1 MDALNAL
8 ERRLAYTFARRE
20 LLTQALTHR
29 SHGNP
34 HNERLEFLGDG
45 LLNFIVASLLFE
57 RFTKLP
63 EGDLSRLR
71 ATLVNQQALS
81 EIALTLGLGDLLRL
95 GEGELK
101 SGGFRRPSILAD
113 GLEAVF
119 GAIFL
124 DGGFERAK
132 AAIGG
137 LYETRITQIDSAALT
152 KDPKTT
158 LQEYLQGKHLA
169 LPKYVVLSIG
179 GEAHQQT
186 FLVECAI
193 VELSV
198 KAQGSGNS
206 RRAAEQ
212 EAAAQVLA
220 KLPLHL

>member
-1 MDALNAL
+1 LNALDSL
-8 ERRLAYTFARRE
+8 ERRLAYAFTRRE

-45 LLNFIVASLLFE
+45 MLNCVVASLLYE
-57 RFTKLP
+57 RFAKLP

-71 ATLVNQQALS
+71 ATLVNQQTLS
-81 EIALTLGLGDLLRL
+81 EIAQSLGLGDLLRL

-113 GLEAVF
+113 ALEAVF

-124 DGGFERAK
+124 DGGFDRVRAV
-132 AAIGG
+132 IGG
-137 LYETRITQIDSAALT
+137 LYEKRIGQIDVGALT

-158 LQEYLQGKHLA
+158 LQEYLQGKRLA
-169 LPKYVVLSIG
+169 LPRYAVVSVSG
-179 GEAHQQT
+179 DAHQQT
-186 FLVECAI
+186 FLVECEIA
-193 VELSV
+193 ELAV

-206 RRAAEQ
+206 RRVAEQ
-212 EAAAQVLA
+212 EAAARILA
-220 KLPLHL
+220 QIDHD

>member
-1 MDALNAL
+1 MNALDSL
-8 ERRLAYTFARRE
+8 ERRLAYAFTRRE

-45 LLNFIVASLLFE
+45 ILNCVVASLLYE
-57 RFTKLP
+57 RFAKLP

-71 ATLVNQQALS
+71 ATLVNQQTLS
-81 EIALTLGLGDLLRL
+81 EIAQSLGLGDLLRL

-113 GLEAVF
+113 ALEAVF

-124 DGGFERAK
+124 DGGFDRVRAV
-132 AAIGG
+132 IGG
-137 LYETRITQIDSAALT
+137 LYEKRIGQIDVGALT

-158 LQEYLQGKHLA
+158 LQEYLQGKRLA
-169 LPKYVVLSIG
+169 LPRYAVVSVSG
-179 GEAHQQT
+179 DAHQQT
-186 FLVECAI
+186 FLVECEIA
-193 VELSV
+193 ELAV

-206 RRAAEQ
+206 RRVAEQ
-212 EAAAQVLA
+212 EAAAGILTQIN
-220 KLPLHL
+220 HD

>member
-1 MDALNAL
+1 VNALDSL
-8 ERRLAYTFARRE
+8 ERRLAYAFTRRE

-45 LLNFIVASLLFE
+45 MLNCIIASLLYE
-57 RFTKLP
+57 RFAKLP

-71 ATLVNQQALS
+71 ASLVNQQTLS
-81 EIALTLGLGDLLRL
+81 EIAQSLGLGDMLRL

-113 GLEAVF
+113 ALEAVF

-124 DGGFERAK
+124 DGGFDRVRTV
-132 AAIGG
+132 IGG
-137 LYETRITQIDSAALT
+137 LYEQRISEIDAGALT

-158 LQEYLQGKHLA
+158 LQEYLQGKRLA
-169 LPKYVVLSIG
+169 LPRYVVVSVSG
-179 GEAHQQT
+179 DAHQQT
-186 FLVECAI
+186 FLVECES
-193 VELSV
+193 VELGV

-206 RRAAEQ
+206 RRVAEQ
-212 EAAAQVLA
+212 EAAARILA
-220 KLPLHL
+220 QINHD

>member
-1 MDALNAL
+1 MNALDSL
-8 ERRLAYTFARRE
+8 ERRLAYAFARHE

-45 LLNFIVASLLFE
+45 MLNCIIASLLYE
-57 RFTKLP
+57 RFAKLP

-81 EIALTLGLGDLLRL
+81 EIAQSLELGDLLRL

-113 GLEAVF
+113 ALEAVF

-124 DGGFERAK
+124 DGGFDRAR
-132 AAIGG
+132 AVISG
-137 LYETRITQIDSAALT
+137 LYEQRLGAIDAGALT

-158 LQEYLQGKHLA
+158 LQEYLQGKRLA
-169 LPKYVVLSIG
+169 LPRYAVVSVSG
-179 GEAHQQT
+179 DAHQQT
-186 FLVECAI
+186 FLVECEI
-193 VELSV
+193 SELGV

-206 RRAAEQ
+206 RRVAEQ
-212 EAAAQVLA
+212 EAAAGILA
-220 KLPLHL
+220 QINHD

>member
-1 MDALNAL
+1 MNALDSL
-8 ERRLAYTFARRE
+8 ERRLAYAFARRE

-45 LLNFIVASLLFE
+45 MLNCIIASLLYE
-57 RFTKLP
+57 RFAKLP

-71 ATLVNQQALS
+71 ASLVNQQTLS
-81 EIALTLGLGDLLRL
+81 EIAQSLGLGDMLRL

-113 GLEAVF
+113 ALEAVF

-124 DGGFERAK
+124 DGGFDRVRTV
-132 AAIGG
+132 IGG
-137 LYETRITQIDSAALT
+137 LYEQRISEIDAGALT

-158 LQEYLQGKHLA
+158 LQEYLQGKRLA
-169 LPKYVVLSIG
+169 LPRYVVVAVSG
-179 GEAHQQT
+179 DAHQQT
-186 FLVECAI
+186 FLVECEIA
-193 VELSV
+193 ELGV

-206 RRAAEQ
+206 RRVAEQ
-212 EAAAQVLA
+212 EAAAGILTQIN
-220 KLPLHL
+220 HD